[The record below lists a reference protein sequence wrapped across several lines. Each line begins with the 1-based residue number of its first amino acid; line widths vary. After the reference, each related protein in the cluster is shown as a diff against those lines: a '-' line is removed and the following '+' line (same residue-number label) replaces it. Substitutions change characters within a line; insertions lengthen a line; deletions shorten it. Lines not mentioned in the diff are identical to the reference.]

1 MRPQDSGDG
10 TAVDEIVS
18 ALESYFAKKKTAT

>member
-10 TAVDEIVS
+10 AAVDEIVS
-18 ALESYFAKKKTAT
+18 ALESYFAKKAAT